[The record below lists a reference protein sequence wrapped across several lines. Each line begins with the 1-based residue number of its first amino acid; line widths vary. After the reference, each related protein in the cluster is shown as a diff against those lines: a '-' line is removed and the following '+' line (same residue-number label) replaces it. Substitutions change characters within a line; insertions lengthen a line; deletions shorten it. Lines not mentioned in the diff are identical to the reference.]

1 MTRTRVLIADDHALL
16 AEALRKLLEPQ
27 FEVVGIVGDGR
38 SLVREAQQLR
48 PDVILVDISM
58 PLLNGLD
65 ATQQLKHALSNVKI
79 IILTMNQSFE
89 LAREALRR
97 GASGYLLK
105 SSKSSE
111 LIQAIQNA
119 LRGKTYIT
127 CPIAQQIED
136 SWVRDPRNERRD
148 TLTGRQREVLQLLA
162 EGRTMKE
169 VAGVLGVTPRTVAF
183 HKYTIMENFGLKNNA
198 SLFQLAIHENLVTAI

>member
-1 MTRTRVLIADDHALL
+1 MTRTRVLLADDHALL

-27 FEVVGIVGDGR
+27 FEVVGISADGR
-38 SLVREAQQLR
+38 SLVRDALLHK
-48 PDVILVDISM
+48 PDVILVDIAM

-65 ATQQLKHALSNVKI
+65 ATQQLKETLPHAKI
-79 IILTMNQSFE
+79 IIVTMDQRAE
-89 LAREALRR
+89 LATEALRR

-105 SSKSSE
+105 TSGIAE
-111 LIQAIQNA
+111 LTHAIHDA

-127 CPIAQQIED
+127 RPIAQQMED

-198 SLFQLAIHENLVTAI
+198 SLFQLAIHEHLVNTP